1 MEKNNPILPDAYRN
15 RRIEVM
21 DFVHD
26 TCSTN
31 KEFTPVD
38 GYHYGSV
45 IKYTSRAGLK
55 GSKLQD
61 LKKAQE
67 TLRRWIIE
75 VEDQLSKQLNIDHPP
90 EPVKD
95 QVYYRGLAR
104 ERSILP
110 SEPCSSDFFYI
121 DTDSTPEQILEF
133 KKIEEILKNEKD
145 SNDYNKPNGRFEEL
159 RDQIRRAEQ
168 LSNDSSNGTSG
179 VINGGRNF
187 HKLNTGGRTCC

>member
-121 DTDSTPEQILEF
+121 DTDSTPEEIAEF
-133 KKIEEILKNEKD
+133 KKIEEIIKNEQEST
-145 SNDYNKPNGRFEEL
+145 SNDKPNGRFEEL
-159 RDQIRRAEQ
+159 RDQIRGTEQ
-168 LSNDSSNGTSG
+168 LSDERSNVAG
-179 VINGGRNF
+179 VTTNRRGNLHWINP
-187 HKLNTGGRTCC
+187 KGRTCC